1 MIKNTTVQYK
11 KVNSGVI
18 VNDPVKATTE
28 AAAFDLSVPNFKSGT
43 VLTVYPKK
51 GSVENR
57 KVQHDTITLNGGDTV
72 IIPTNIAFNIPV
84 EFDMLV
90 FVRSSVGIKKGLAL
104 ANSVAV
110 IDSDYTD
117 QLYIALTNTRD
128 NVVQITTGERIVQ
141 CKLVDK
147 VVSELTLVDTDTVFT
162 KNSNRV
168 GGIGSTN
175 TVNAAEVVPT
185 TVANNTVEVSD
196 IVKPKRTAK
205 TIEKEQVQ

>member
-1 MIKNTTVQYK
+1 MIKNTALQYK
-11 KVNSGVI
+11 KVDSNTA
-18 VNDPVKATTE
+18 VNEPVKATTE
-28 AAAFDLSVPNFKSGT
+28 AAAFDLSVPNFNDGT
-43 VLTVYPKK
+43 ALKVYPKK

-57 KVQHDTITLNGGDTV
+57 KVQHNTITLNGGDTV
-72 IIPTNIAFNIPV
+72 IIPSNIAFNIPV

-147 VVSELTLVDTDTVFT
+147 VVSELTQVDTNTVFT

-175 TVNAAEVVPT
+175 TVEIVPT
-185 TVANNTVEVSD
+185 TVADNTVEVLD
-196 IVKPKRTAK
+196 TVKPKRTTTK